1 MSYEPQFTVTH
12 KLLAR
17 VEKIAALREQILAA
31 TVQVRWIPALQKDTR
46 TRNTHSS
53 TAIEGN
59 PLTLEQVKAVEE
71 GREVP
76 AVAARAKREVVNYF
90 AGLRFVE
97 KNALKKS
104 ISHEDIFRLHKII
117 AGEVMDQG
125 AAGRYRTIAVRVGRY
140 VPPPPQDVSGLM
152 FELLTWWNKESVGLS
167 PVLSSAILH
176 FQFEAIHPF
185 ADGNG
190 RTGRALALWEL
201 YRRGFDTHHIFSVDE
216 FYWENRPR
224 YYEALDNVRR
234 NAGDLTGWLEYA
246 AEGLHLTLERVW
258 QRVQKLSAQAGTGE
272 THLASE
278 AGAAFAVATRPQE
291 HDAAR
296 ALGGDWRVQ
305 TRCAGFVAATD
316 QSRIGEACRHEEI
329 RALHRS
335 VTKGRGRSR
344 IRAEFIFKPSEPCPP
359 PASRASASFPNCFGF
374 HTWENSRSLAAFAFA
389 LCRAQPLSVFVRRC
403 GLLRFRRVL
412 AGVFIL
418 YHSKRNKHHSLNDT

>member
-1 MSYEPQFTVTH
+1 VSYEPQFTVTH

-17 VEKIAALREQILAA
+17 VEKIAALRERILAA

-97 KNALKKS
+97 KNAQKKS
-104 ISHEDIFRLHKII
+104 ISHEDIFKLHKII

-125 AAGRYRTIAVRVGRY
+125 VAGRYRTIAVRIGRY

-152 FELLTWWNKESVGLS
+152 FEMLTWWNKESAKLS

-224 YYEALDNVRR
+224 YYEALDDVRR
-234 NAGDLTGWLEYA
+234 EGGDLTGWLEYA

-258 QRVQKLSAQAGTGE
+258 QRVQKLSAQPGQEKLILRPKQEQLLQLLRDHKRMTPRELWDAIGVSKQGALDLLRPLIKAG
-272 THLASE
+272 L
-278 AGAAFAVATRPQE
+278 VK
-291 HDAAR
+291 
-296 ALGGDWRVQ
+296 
-305 TRCAGFVAATD
+305 
-316 QSRIGEACRHEEI
+316 RIGTR
-329 RALHRS
+329 
-335 VTKGRGRSR
+335 K
-344 IRAEFIFKPSEPCPP
+344 
-359 PASRASASFPNCFGF
+359 
-374 HTWENSRSLAAFAFA
+374 
-389 LCRAQPLSVFVRRC
+389 
-403 GLLRFRRVL
+403 
-412 AGVFIL
+412 AGSYTLV
-418 YHSKRNKHHSLNDT
+418 